1 MADLDITVQQVGAPL
16 GSLTLAAAAKEIA
29 ATLTNRANAVI
40 ELVAYDAS
48 GVPVDFQWATASG
61 GTYARA
67 MAGTLRLPVVNGQSW
82 YVKEGTVAAATLQVR
97 CAG

>member
-1 MADLDITVQQVGAPL
+1 MADLSITVEQVGAPL

-40 ELVAYDAS
+40 ELAAFD
-48 GVPVDFQWATASG
+48 GTGTPVDFQWSTASA

-82 YVKEGTVAAATLQVR
+82 YVKEGATAAATLQVR